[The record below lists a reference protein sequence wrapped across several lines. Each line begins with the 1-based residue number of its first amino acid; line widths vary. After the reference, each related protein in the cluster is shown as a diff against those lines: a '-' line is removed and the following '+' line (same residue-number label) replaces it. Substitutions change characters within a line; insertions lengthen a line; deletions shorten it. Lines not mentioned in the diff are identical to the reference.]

1 MDYQEQITH
10 LIPKLTELF
19 PMIEVL
25 YLFGSRASKTNKADS
40 DIDLAVFVNKQ
51 HDSHD
56 PLLDLKV
63 GGFFYEHLKKKTDIV
78 IMNDANPII
87 QHEVLKNGIILFEKN
102 SENRAKYELTSFKK
116 YIDHIYY
123 QQKRW
128 EKHKQDG
135 QSANSSSLNE

>member
-51 HDSHD
+51 HDPHD
-56 PLLDLKV
+56 PLLDLKIGV
-63 GGFFYEHLKKKTDIV
+63 FFYEHLKKKTDIV

-87 QHEVLKNGIILFEKN
+87 QNKVLKNGIILFEKN
-102 SENRAKYELTSFKK
+102 SENRAKYELASFKK

-128 EKHKQDG
+128 EKYKQDV
-135 QSANSSSLNE
+135 QSTNSSSLNK

>member
-1 MDYQEQITH
+1 MDPQEQITH

-51 HDSHD
+51 HNPHD
-56 PLLDLKV
+56 PLLDLKM
-63 GGFFYEHLKKKTDIV
+63 GAFFAEHLKKKTDIV

-135 QSANSSSLNE
+135 QSTNISSLNK